1 MQNNNESV
9 DGVTGI
15 HTTAGVPHGV
25 TSLTPFLAITNAG
38 QAMEFYRDVFG
49 ARIIDA
55 TTMNGVV
62 VHAEIDFGHGHLQI
76 GEPSPAYGLVPP
88 PEAPNACY
96 SLGLYCEE
104 VDAVLAQAI
113 EAGATVREPAT
124 NFVSGDRFASII
136 DPFGV
141 RWSIMSRVEDLSEEE
156 SARRVAD
163 WAAQQSESA
172 AT

>member
-1 MQNNNESV
+1 MV
-9 DGVTGI
+9 
-15 HTTAGVPHGV
+15 
-25 TSLTPFLAITNAG
+25 L
-38 QAMEFYRDVFG
+38 
-49 ARIIDA
+49 
-55 TTMNGVV
+55 
-62 VHAEIDFGHGHLQI
+62 
-76 GEPSPAYGLVPP
+76 PP

-113 EAGATVREPAT
+113 EVGATVREPVT

-163 WAAQQSESA
+163 WAAQQSEPA